1 MRDFST
7 GSTLQSIPDNASIP
21 LSAPQKTFNRLV
33 RQSARLEQEIQDW
46 EQTLTQVQQRV
57 VQEMLPI
64 QEQLQRLR
72 IQFLLQLEESN
83 QTVRL
88 GKVARETLATVL
100 WEGALEL
107 LQEGP
112 QADPA
117 LQTALERICSEY
129 APKNMLTGQQ
139 DWEDAE
145 GNASPEGDSFMDF
158 MERLAN
164 DLFASQADT
173 IEAERVKREIGN
185 SESLDGTS
193 EEGSAGASAAQNAG
207 KSRGSARQR
216 AQEAQQAAEV
226 QKIHQ
231 SLQTIYRQLVRV
243 VHPDRESDATLRVH
257 KTVLMQR
264 VNQAYAQKNLL
275 QLLMLQQELGQM
287 DAQAMGNW
295 GVDTLRTYNRAL
307 KTHIAG
313 LKVTISGIQQQAAA
327 CMGKAPFWAGSHRAF
342 VQGFE
347 ITLREMKGAVKGV
360 QREIKTLQS
369 PSALKAW
376 LTKRRKEIR
385 WQEQMEQ
392 DMAWGEEWPPEF

>member
-7 GSTLQSIPDNASIP
+7 GSTLQTIPDNASIP
-21 LSAPQKTFNRLV
+21 LSAHQKTFNRLA
-33 RQSARLEQEIQDW
+33 RQSTRLEQEIQDW

-88 GKVARETLATVL
+88 GKTARETLATVL
-100 WEGALEL
+100 WEEALEL

-112 QADPA
+112 TADPA
-117 LQTALERICSEY
+117 LQTVLERLSSEY
-129 APKNMLTGQQ
+129 APKTILSGLHA
-139 DWEDAE
+139 WEDAE
-145 GNASPEGDSFMDF
+145 GNAPLEGESFMDF

-164 DLFASQADT
+164 DLFASQTET
-173 IEAERVKREIGN
+173 IKAEWEKREADD
-185 SESLDGTS
+185 SESMYGAS
-193 EEGSAGASAAQNAG
+193 EGDSAGVSAAQNAG

-216 AQEAQQAAEV
+216 AREAQQAAEV

-243 VHPDRESDATLRVH
+243 AHPDRESDATLRVH

-264 VNQAYAQKNLL
+264 VNQAYAQKDLL

-287 DAQAMGNW
+287 DTQAMGNW
-295 GVDTLRTYNRAL
+295 GEDTLRTYNQAL

-313 LKVTISGIQQQAAA
+313 LKATISGIQKQAAA
-327 CMGKAPFWAGSHRAF
+327 CMGKTPFWAGSHRAF
-342 VQGFE
+342 VQDFE
-347 ITLREMKGAVKGV
+347 TTLREMKGAVKGV
-360 QREIKTLQS
+360 QREIKALQS

-376 LTKRRKEIR
+376 LTKRRQEIR